1 MPTNTPPGGAG
12 QGGLPRGENAID
24 AGYTG
29 DGKPFTYINNVGNVV
44 TIYPGGATGGPGG
57 GEPGFDSQGQ
67 QSAFDQMTML
77 LQDYGLGSL
86 GPTLR
91 GLIEDGITDAA
102 SIMLQLQ
109 QTNEW
114 KIRFAGNEQ
123 LKAQGLGVLSPAEYL
138 ALERSYAQVMRN
150 YGLPPGFYDD
160 PSDYAGFI
168 GANVSAAELQTR
180 VQSYADLANRE
191 DPAVVAQLNSM
202 GLSRGDLLAY
212 MIDPDRATPLIEQ
225 TYKTAL
231 LGGAARRAGVVAD
244 NSYLGEL
251 AAQGV
256 TEQQAAQGYGLIAG
270 SLADAEK
277 LGAIYDTE
285 YGQDDME
292 SEIFQNNG
300 AAANK
305 RKRLASQERAAFSG
319 SAGVGSLT
327 RNDAGSY

>member
-1 MPTNTPPGGAG
+1 MRGQGRGDQAWANPNIPSGSDSNPGGG
-12 QGGLPRGENAID
+12 RPWLNVPMPDGGNP
-24 AGYTG
+24 
-29 DGKPFTYINNVGNVV
+29 VV
-44 TIYPGGATGGPGG
+44 PGGPG
-57 GEPGFDSQGQ
+57 EPAGPGTPWAAAK
-67 QSAFDQMTML
+67 QSAYDLMFMT
-77 LQDYGLGSL
+77 LQQWGLESL
-86 GPTLR
+86 GGVLKD
-91 GLIEDGITDAA
+91 LIQGGITDSA
-102 SIMLQLQ
+102 SLTLALQGTQ
-109 QTNEW
+109 EW
-114 KIRFAGNEQ
+114 KLRFAGNEQ

-138 ALERSYAQVMRN
+138 ALERSYAQIMRN

-168 GANVSAAELQTR
+168 GKNLSPSELQTR
-180 VQSYADLANRE
+180 VQAYADLANRE
-191 DPAVVAQLNSM
+191 DPETVAQLNSM

-231 LGGAARRAGVVAD
+231 LGGAARRAGVAAD
-244 NSYLGEL
+244 NAYLGEL

-270 SLADAEK
+270 SLATAEA
-277 LGAIYDTE
+277 LGAIYGED
-285 YGQDDME
+285 YGVDDLE

-300 AAANK
+300 QAANR

-319 SAGVGSLT
+319 SAGVGNLT